1 MSVKTSALLCLFSLS
16 FSGYSLASQAPIAPI
31 EQYEYAQQL
40 LASNK
45 AEASPETRYWLEQSA
60 NQGYLPAQKQLANDF
75 AKGINGEKNETQA
88 LYWLTS
94 IALNDPT
101 DRGFLLANFIQHNQ
115 DKVTASQLTEAL
127 YQMAS
132 QHNPAAE
139 QAYNQL
145 LEQRFNQLRA
155 KQVSQI
161 KSLDKKAEQTQE
173 EKSTTIAKPNVEYSQ
188 FLWLIW
194 LAAIL
199 IISGLS
205 FLGIKKHKQ
214 NRKALEA
221 KEENQNQRMAA
232 KVKEL
237 EFTNKQLKRQLE
249 KVFKE
254 FKKSKTQAENHK
266 LSVACAMFGYTPQHI
281 PDLQAIKLRYR
292 QLSKLYHPD
301 TRGSEEEMKRLNH
314 AFKLVSQNVTKQ

>member
-16 FSGYSLASQAPIAPI
+16 FSGYSLASQAPNDPI

-40 LASNK
+40 LASNE

-94 IALNDPT
+94 IALNDPP
-101 DRGFLLANFIQHNQ
+101 DRGFLLADFIQRNPG
-115 DKVTASQLTEAL
+115 KVTTSQLTEAL

-161 KSLDKKAEQTQE
+161 KSLDKKAEQTLE
-173 EKSTTIAKPNVEYSQ
+173 EKSTVANP
-188 FLWLIW
+188 
-194 LAAIL
+194 
-199 IISGLS
+199 
-205 FLGIKKHKQ
+205 
-214 NRKALEA
+214 
-221 KEENQNQRMAA
+221 
-232 KVKEL
+232 KV
-237 EFTNKQLKRQLE
+237 
-249 KVFKE
+249 
-254 FKKSKTQAENHK
+254 
-266 LSVACAMFGYTPQHI
+266 
-281 PDLQAIKLRYR
+281 
-292 QLSKLYHPD
+292 
-301 TRGSEEEMKRLNH
+301 
-314 AFKLVSQNVTKQ
+314 

>member
-16 FSGYSLASQAPIAPI
+16 FSGYSLASQAPNDPI

-45 AEASPETRYWLEQSA
+45 AEASTETRYWLEQSA

-75 AKGINGEKNETQA
+75 AEGIYGEKNETQA

-101 DRGFLLANFIQHNQ
+101 DRGFLLANFIQRNQ

-173 EKSTTIAKPNVEYSQ
+173 EKSTTTAKPNVEYSQ

-205 FLGIKKHKQ
+205 FLVIKKHKQ

-249 KVFKE
+249 KV
-254 FKKSKTQAENHK
+254 
-266 LSVACAMFGYTPQHI
+266 
-281 PDLQAIKLRYR
+281 
-292 QLSKLYHPD
+292 
-301 TRGSEEEMKRLNH
+301 
-314 AFKLVSQNVTKQ
+314 

>member
-16 FSGYSLASQAPIAPI
+16 FSGYSLASQAPNDPI

-45 AEASPETRYWLEQSA
+45 AEASTETRYWLEQSA

-75 AKGINGEKNETQA
+75 AEGIYGEKNETQA

-101 DRGFLLANFIQHNQ
+101 DRGFLLANFIQRNQ

-173 EKSTTIAKPNVEYSQ
+173 EKSTTTAKPNVEYSQ

-205 FLGIKKHKQ
+205 FLVIKKHKQ

>member
-16 FSGYSLASQAPIAPI
+16 FSGYLLASQAPNDPI

-101 DRGFLLANFIQHNQ
+101 DRGFLLANFIQCNQ
-115 DKVTASQLTEAL
+115 DKVTTSQLTEAL

-132 QHNPAAE
+132 QHNSAAE

-155 KQVSQI
+155 K
-161 KSLDKKAEQTQE
+161 
-173 EKSTTIAKPNVEYSQ
+173 
-188 FLWLIW
+188 
-194 LAAIL
+194 
-199 IISGLS
+199 
-205 FLGIKKHKQ
+205 
-214 NRKALEA
+214 
-221 KEENQNQRMAA
+221 
-232 KVKEL
+232 
-237 EFTNKQLKRQLE
+237 
-249 KVFKE
+249 
-254 FKKSKTQAENHK
+254 
-266 LSVACAMFGYTPQHI
+266 
-281 PDLQAIKLRYR
+281 
-292 QLSKLYHPD
+292 
-301 TRGSEEEMKRLNH
+301 
-314 AFKLVSQNVTKQ
+314 